1 MLVWRGFGL
10 LTTKEQA
17 MLFWTKQ
24 AFYTSVFIFGMCV
37 ETRYFGSTTV
47 MPWLLFVAVT
57 TLTWAYYN
65 NEEDPTRT
73 MGNRLRDLRP
83 VLGFAGAIFFS
94 VGYFGLTPGVKVH
107 ESMAFGLGV
116 AFFPILAVEACRLKE
131 AQKKKDGGTT
141 MFIFFFWPLFTSV
154 IAIVTFYSKM
164 FEATLVVS
172 IVGQSIQWVLALVL
186 DHGEYAKKHRSPFV
200 RS

>member
-1 MLVWRGFGL
+1 
-10 LTTKEQA
+10 

-24 AFYTSVFIFGMCV
+24 AFYTSVFLFGCAV
-37 ETRYFGSTTV
+37 LVPYLGHV
-47 MPWLLFVAVT
+47 LNWLYLIAFI
-57 TLTWAYYN
+57 TLTWFYYN
-65 NEEDPTRT
+65 QPVDETRT
-73 MGNRLRDLRP
+73 LSNRYQDLRP
-83 VLGFAGAIFFS
+83 VFVGVGVIIFS
-94 VGYFGLTPGVKVH
+94 LGYFGISGP
-107 ESMAFGLGV
+107 SMMQNAIAFGLGA
-116 AFFPILAVEACRLKE
+116 AFLPMIAVEACRLKE